1 MTLEQA
7 YSYIISHG
15 LEGVLMV
22 WLWLERDERLSS
34 QKELSEISKET
45 TAALNGM
52 KALLEQAMRLLHG
65 KGQ

>member
-7 YSYIISHG
+7 YSFVMSHG

-34 QKELSEISKET
+34 QKELSSISKET
-45 TAALNGM
+45 TEALNGM
-52 KALLEQAMRLLHG
+52 KALLDQAVNLLHG
-65 KGQ
+65 KGR